1 MSKNE
6 EYSYPVMGMVETDE
20 KGEVTLPPEKSKDG
34 KELLKVLEDPIKLPK
49 VDKYSFKEIDGKIYR
64 VSEKGIEYPPIT
76 KEQYEEIRRKNEKE
90 TDKEDGMEH

>member
-34 KELLKVLEDPIKLPK
+34 KELLKVLEDPMKLPK
-49 VDKYSFKEIDGKIYR
+49 ADTYSFEVDGEEVHRISK
-64 VSEKGIEYPPIT
+64 KGIKYPSITRAEYERIKGDNKT
-76 KEQYEEIRRKNEKE
+76 EK
-90 TDKEDGMEH
+90 DKEDEMEH